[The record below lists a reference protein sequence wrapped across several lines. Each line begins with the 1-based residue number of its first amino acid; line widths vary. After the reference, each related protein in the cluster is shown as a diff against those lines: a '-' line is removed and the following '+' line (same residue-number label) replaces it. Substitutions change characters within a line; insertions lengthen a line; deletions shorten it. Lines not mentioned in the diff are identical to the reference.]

1 MKLGGIGIRT
11 KIIIGDAATW
21 YLVKKY
27 VDGKVSQPRHIIV
40 DEDGNEMPDLPKLKF
55 VGADVENI
63 NGSTVVTF
71 TKEQPEFIQIINK
84 INLSWINGFVHINT
98 GSVLN
103 PWSGTTSKKIIV
115 HSLSINTGQGTTILN
130 PIINYPSAANYT
142 VGSIPVGFYIKDTDN
157 LLQINNDFEHLE
169 IHYSIVDDTVRKYDS
184 IKFNHGDNVVI
195 DDSSLPHATAM
206 DAIFY
211 DIYPAFDK
219 SLIKTCT
226 DPLANNTTI
235 DPFFTPTFCNVKD
248 ANLIFR
254 PQLDAARYKETGSN
268 ADILTIGSHY
278 NNVFARVDITANS
291 TTFLKNVIAIGS
303 CPDVGLLGKM
313 IAVIMY
319 IYLKFKFIVL
329 LVGIIIYLL

>member
-169 IHYSIVDDTVRKYDS
+169 IQYSIVDDTVRKYDS